1 MELLNPTLPYQPL
14 IFSPTSLY
22 TPKFSI
28 KICNTKTPP
37 KFLSIPFCL
46 PFSTTRRNFHV
57 SAHFGRPA
65 GNRRNSLRKK
75 LIDDQQV
82 REKTPTFQ
90 NHSYDNG
97 NNSAENFDRVSVKES
112 EFGNGFNVDQS
123 GSLIGGQNKLE
134 KLGDSVM
141 LSKLDKWV
149 DQCSKDTA
157 FWGTGY
163 DPIFTVFHDLEGN
176 VKRVLV
182 NEDEILKR
190 SGNEKREVRDLTEEN
205 SKILYANALAREME
219 RGGHAIP
226 RNSTVA
232 KFVVDGARSRFF
244 NRFHGVVHQQEF
256 IPVVSKVGTMVFCG
270 FVAIWAVK
278 KLFSFENK
286 EEQYT
291 ELEKEMMRRK
301 IKSRKEREMLEKG
314 RVGVVQESLEPPMV
328 LTERPKLDKQELM
341 KSIFKAKAA
350 SKNELLLVDPSTSQ
364 TTNAMDFDREIQTI
378 REMANQVRESETRE
392 LNKGSEEKQ
401 PVNEEP
407 FSEMQIVE
415 ELKVV
420 ASFPSET
427 QNKDSV
433 DKRDVDVIRVKEKLN
448 ETGSDDTGYHSKISA
463 EENKVMQKS
472 GPSSINFSDDRETM
486 VNGDVIHSFDV
497 LDGDSCMSKSRSI
510 RPKPRVIRSVKEAR
524 EFLARKGVKHIQ
536 EPQFFSVQEST
547 SVLGILD
554 DEESSGK
561 TSQRGAVEE
570 KASEP
575 IISGRISESGPAAN
589 ACEDITRKEK
599 EFVPAKNDN
608 SKNQQGVHDL
618 QKPDT
623 SLNDDI
629 NDSST
634 ERRQS
639 AGTENWI
646 ERNFDEVE
654 PIVKKIGEG
663 FRENYK
669 AAKEIASQHPNS
681 SIDIKQLAYS
691 HSDNELEWMKDD
703 GLRDIVFQ
711 VRDNELAGRDPFY
724 QMDAEDKLKFF
735 KGLEKK
741 VEKENEKLVQVHEY
755 LHSSIENLD
764 YGADGISLYD
774 PPEKIIPRWKGP
786 PLEKNPQFLNNFLE
800 QQNAIAATNAGTSY
814 PVKKD
819 EDNLIQKSNKSSV
832 DESVGTS
839 LPNYASKKLS
849 CKDLK
854 NSKVVIEGSDGSVR
868 AGKKSGKEYWQ
879 HTKKR
884 ARGFLESYNAESDPE
899 VKSIMKDIGKDL
911 DRWITEE
918 EIQEAADLMTK
929 LPERNKLME
938 RKINKLKR
946 EMELFGPQA
955 VVNKYREYAEEKE
968 EDYLWWLDLPHVL
981 CIELYTID
989 NGEQKIG
996 FYSLEMAADLDL
1008 EPKPCHVI
1016 AFEDAGDC
1024 KNLCCII
1031 QAHMDMAG
1039 TGHAFVVPRPP
1050 KDAFREAK
1058 ANGFGVTVIRKG
1070 ELQLNVDQMLEEVE
1084 EQVAEIGSKIYHDKL
1099 MGERSVDI
1107 NSLMKGVFGVGGQA
1121 TRSRRRRS
1129 KRKLRKPGKK

>member
-22 TPKFSI
+22 TPKFFI
-28 KICNTKTPP
+28 KSCNTKTPP

-46 PFSTTRRNFHV
+46 PFSTTRRIFHV

-112 EFGNGFNVDQS
+112 DFGNGFNVDQS

-205 SKILYANALAREME
+205 SKILYAKALAREME

-350 SKNELLLVDPSTSQ
+350 SKNELHLVDPSTSQ
-364 TTNAMDFDREIQTI
+364 TTNAMDFDQEIQTI

-392 LNKGSEEKQ
+392 LNKGTEEKQ

-433 DKRDVDVIRVKEKLN
+433 DKRDVDVIRVKEKFN

-463 EENKVMQKS
+463 EENKVMQES

-497 LDGDSCMSKSRSI
+497 LDGDSCMLKSRSI

-547 SVLGILD
+547 SVLGIPD

-589 ACEDITRKEK
+589 ACEDIT
-599 EFVPAKNDN
+599 PKNDN
-608 SKNQQGVHDL
+608 SKNQQVVHDL

-623 SLNDDI
+623 SLNHDI

-691 HSDNELEWMKDD
+691 QSDNELEWMKDD

-981 CIELYTID
+981 CIELYTIE

>member
-22 TPKFSI
+22 TPKFFI
-28 KICNTKTPP
+28 KSCNTKTPP

-46 PFSTTRRNFHV
+46 PFSTTRRIFHV

-75 LIDDQQV
+75 LIDDQ
-82 REKTPTFQ
+82 
-90 NHSYDNG
+90 
-97 NNSAENFDRVSVKES
+97 
-112 EFGNGFNVDQS
+112 QS

-205 SKILYANALAREME
+205 SKILYAKALAREME

-350 SKNELLLVDPSTSQ
+350 SKNELHLVDPSTSQ
-364 TTNAMDFDREIQTI
+364 TTNAMDFDQEIQTI

-392 LNKGSEEKQ
+392 LNKGTEEKQ

-433 DKRDVDVIRVKEKLN
+433 DKRDVDVIRVKEKFN

-463 EENKVMQKS
+463 EENKVMQES

-497 LDGDSCMSKSRSI
+497 LDGDSCMLKSRSI

-547 SVLGILD
+547 SVLGIPD

-589 ACEDITRKEK
+589 ACEDITRK
-599 EFVPAKNDN
+599 
-608 SKNQQGVHDL
+608 
-618 QKPDT
+618 
-623 SLNDDI
+623 
-629 NDSST
+629 
-634 ERRQS
+634 
-639 AGTENWI
+639 
-646 ERNFDEVE
+646 
-654 PIVKKIGEG
+654 GEG
-663 FRENYK
+663 
-669 AAKEIASQHPNS
+669 ICSSQ
-681 SIDIKQLAYS
+681 
-691 HSDNELEWMKDD
+691 E
-703 GLRDIVFQ
+703 
-711 VRDNELAGRDPFY
+711 
-724 QMDAEDKLKFF
+724 
-735 KGLEKK
+735 
-741 VEKENEKLVQVHEY
+741 
-755 LHSSIENLD
+755 
-764 YGADGISLYD
+764 
-774 PPEKIIPRWKGP
+774 
-786 PLEKNPQFLNNFLE
+786 
-800 QQNAIAATNAGTSY
+800 
-814 PVKKD
+814 
-819 EDNLIQKSNKSSV
+819 
-832 DESVGTS
+832 
-839 LPNYASKKLS
+839 
-849 CKDLK
+849 
-854 NSKVVIEGSDGSVR
+854 
-868 AGKKSGKEYWQ
+868 
-879 HTKKR
+879 
-884 ARGFLESYNAESDPE
+884 
-899 VKSIMKDIGKDL
+899 
-911 DRWITEE
+911 
-918 EIQEAADLMTK
+918 
-929 LPERNKLME
+929 
-938 RKINKLKR
+938 
-946 EMELFGPQA
+946 
-955 VVNKYREYAEEKE
+955 
-968 EDYLWWLDLPHVL
+968 
-981 CIELYTID
+981 
-989 NGEQKIG
+989 
-996 FYSLEMAADLDL
+996 
-1008 EPKPCHVI
+1008 
-1016 AFEDAGDC
+1016 
-1024 KNLCCII
+1024 
-1031 QAHMDMAG
+1031 
-1039 TGHAFVVPRPP
+1039 
-1050 KDAFREAK
+1050 
-1058 ANGFGVTVIRKG
+1058 
-1070 ELQLNVDQMLEEVE
+1070 
-1084 EQVAEIGSKIYHDKL
+1084 
-1099 MGERSVDI
+1099 
-1107 NSLMKGVFGVGGQA
+1107 
-1121 TRSRRRRS
+1121 
-1129 KRKLRKPGKK
+1129 